1 MEISSIINLSIYGL
15 VAVFALFRFLR
26 GVSGGMAREVL
37 RVITVAG
44 AAAITYVAC
53 MKIYPL
59 VFNYVTQTGVNTIL
73 DTYSIPL
80 NDTIKGFI
88 DCVDSETAAL
98 VLALPVMLVI
108 IPVLFII
115 LFFLLSFVLKLVHV
129 ILCGIFGFSKKR
141 NNAFTRLLGGALGLV
156 HGALIALVVLMP
168 IAGTL
173 GVVSNTVHHVKDNY
187 ADAQNENAEL
197 LCNAYDT
204 YLAQTEENVIVQTLN
219 GQFGT
224 FYTNMITVNIG
235 EEETKLDKVVCD
247 GAEIFVLAADLKGIN
262 ASELTEDNKA
272 AINAIL
278 DCFGDDKYMTSVL
291 AGVLRALPRAVD
303 RGLIKFNFEEPAL
316 TLINSFMPILESSN
330 SSNIKQ
336 DIRVLLDV
344 YFIVSDSGILSSGA
358 ELDPLDLLSQKDENG
373 RNIINRIIDTVESNA
388 RFNGVMASL
397 SDMAVHVLLENSGL
411 SPEVAETVDSIK
423 NTLNDVIAID
433 KDSYATEEEYKE
445 AVSDKIGG
453 VLEEYS
459 IPLEKEQ
466 LDVVTDFVCTELE
479 GKEEITETDL
489 AEFMAKYYE
498 VYTSGEL
505 PEDFPVELPDELPDE
520 IPDGILDGIIGG
532 GSDSVEG

>member
-15 VAVFALFRFLR
+15 VALFALFRFLR
-26 GVSGGMAREVL
+26 GVSGGMAREVI
-37 RVITVAG
+37 RAITVAG

-53 MKIYPL
+53 TMIYPF
-59 VFNYVTQTGVNTIL
+59 VFNYVTATGVNEIL
-73 DTYSIPL
+73 NMYSIPV

-98 VLALPVMLVI
+98 VLALPIMLVI

-129 ILCGIFGFSKKR
+129 IFCGIFGFSKKR
-141 NNAFTRLLGGALGLV
+141 NNAFTRLLGGMIGLV

-173 GVVSNTVHHVKDNY
+173 GVVSNTVRNVEEKY
-187 ADAQNENAEL
+187 ADSPNADL
-197 LCNAYDT
+197 ICNAYDE
-204 YLAQTEENVIVQTLN
+204 YLKETEENIVVQTIN
-219 GQFGT
+219 GKFGM
-224 FYTNMITVNIG
+224 FYNNMITVNIG
-235 EEETKLDKVVCD
+235 EEETKLDKVVQD
-247 GAEIFVLAADLKGIN
+247 GAEIFVLVGELKGAN

-272 AINAIL
+272 TINAIL
-278 DCFGDDKYMTSVL
+278 ECFGDDKYMTSVL
-291 AGVLRALPRAVD
+291 AGALRALPRAVD

-316 TLINSFMPILESSN
+316 TLINSFMPILETSN
-330 SSNIKQ
+330 SANIKQ

-373 RNIINRIIDTVESNA
+373 KNIISRIIDTVESNA

-411 SPEVAETVDSIK
+411 SPEVAETVESIK
-423 NTLNDVIAID
+423 NTLNEVLTIN
-433 KDSYATEEEYKE
+433 KDSYETEEEYKE
-445 AVSDKIGG
+445 VVSEKIGG
-453 VLEEYS
+453 VLEEYN
-459 IPLEKEQ
+459 IPLEQEQ
-466 LDVVTDFVCTELE
+466 LDVVTDFVCAELE

-498 VYTSGEL
+498 VYTSGEIPDDL
-505 PEDFPVELPDELPDE
+505 PIELPDELPDE
-520 IPDGILDGIIGG
+520 IPDGILDGIIDGPQVQWPL
-532 GSDSVEG
+532 D